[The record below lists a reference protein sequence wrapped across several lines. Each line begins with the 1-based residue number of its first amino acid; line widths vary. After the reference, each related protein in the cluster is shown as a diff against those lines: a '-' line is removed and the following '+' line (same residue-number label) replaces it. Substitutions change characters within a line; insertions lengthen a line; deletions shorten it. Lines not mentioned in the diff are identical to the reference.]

1 MSIRRMN
8 RKMASAKA
16 ATTEPTAA
24 KVVFIQATARYSS
37 GRDGLRGSLLG
48 QAHLLTDA
56 LRRLVRVLVILDDD
70 LRDLSEVG
78 EALLQ
83 HVVENVDAPLE
94 LGLHLLMRHVPHFH
108 DLIEQERVPL

>member
-37 GRDGLRGSLLG
+37 GRSLMWAFSRLSSSSG
-48 QAHLLTDA
+48 FSP
-56 LRRLVRVLVILDDD
+56 RR
-70 LRDLSEVG
+70 
-78 EALLQ
+78 A
-83 HVVENVDAPLE
+83 
-94 LGLHLLMRHVPHFH
+94 
-108 DLIEQERVPL
+108 